1 MKSILGRLKRRRRQ
15 IESFADQAVQD
26 VLQTAP
32 SYRILRQE
40 LGLPGMTLL
49 YGKKRGESR

>member
-15 IESFADQAVQD
+15 IESFAYQAVQD

-49 YGKKRGESR
+49 YGKRGESR